1 MTAWH
6 RFAAP
11 GAATL
16 GRRFFDLVVAAT
28 HSVTVY
34 RRPQRVSAM
43 LASAPGACAKVH
55 AAAGMHHTIPCP
67 AASYVLGL
75 RRIVGRNR
83 SNFMGLVK
91 FLEKSFVAGR

>member
-1 MTAWH
+1 MGAWRRGNFLRAWH

-28 HSVTVY
+28 HSVTAY

-43 LASAPGACAKVH
+43 LASAPGTCAKVH
-55 AAAGMHHTIPCP
+55 AAVDHHKIP
-67 AASYVLGL
+67 
-75 RRIVGRNR
+75 
-83 SNFMGLVK
+83 
-91 FLEKSFVAGR
+91 